1 MRVLITIIGFWSVLH
16 LQSQTITFSSTTA
29 ADAAFE
35 NYSYA
40 RAVELYKA
48 SLESTEDSL
57 YLLQQLGL
65 CFQNMNDTKKAE
77 MYFSMVVSYP
87 ESPAEYSYFY
97 AQTLASNSKYN
108 EAKEWYKNYQNKV
121 KDDPRAADKLKA
133 LENLNSFFS
142 DSAKFEIKRME
153 FNSPGLDF
161 SPAIY
166 QNGVVFASS
175 RPTGNSWI
183 KTNFNWDESRFLDLY
198 QAKPNADN
206 AELFIDHIQ
215 TKYHEGPLAFYEN
228 EQKVVFTRNNVQ
240 GKRLKKDGEGV
251 TRLKLFFAESD
262 GKGGWKNIQPFE
274 YNSDDYSVG
283 HPAIN
288 ENGTVMIFSSDMEGS
303 LGQSDLYIV
312 FREGDKWTKPKNLGS
327 KVNTAGKEMFPSLV
341 SNNLYFASD
350 GRGGL
355 GGLDVFEA
363 NLNRVYDVIKV
374 NNIGYPINS
383 SKDDFGLVS
392 NDNFRS
398 GYFTSARIDSLKDD
412 IYYFERDYYQ
422 LRGVVLNAVSREPIQ
437 GADVFIQSE
446 NDNQFYR
453 RSALDGSF
461 LVEDIEPMSWEVSG
475 VKYEYQKS
483 AIKKLNIEEDKA
495 EYQIEILLSPHEK
508 FPVDLPAPLEEYL
521 KVVSV
526 ESLTNDAST
535 GYVVDGDTLSVN
547 PIYYDFDKSELRVE
561 GKEELDNLIR
571 IMNKYPNL
579 IIGLFSHTDI
589 QGNEKYNLILS
600 QRRANAAADYLIEN
614 GIHPELIQPT
624 GKGESTPAIDC
635 SDCTIEIHQKNRRT
649 EFVIVGV
656 KNE

>member
-1 MRVLITIIGFWSVLH
+1 MRFLIKAFVLLLVF
-16 LQSQTITFSSTTA
+16 QSWGQSITFSTTRA
-29 ADAAFE
+29 ADAEFE
-35 NYSYA
+35 KYSYA
-40 RAVELYKA
+40 KAAELYKA
-48 SLESTEDSL
+48 SLDQVDDSL
-57 YLLQQLGL
+57 YVYQQLGL
-65 CFQNMNDTKKAE
+65 CYQNMNNSE
-77 MYFSMVVSYP
+77 QSEYYFSKVVSSPDTPP
-87 ESPAEYSYFY
+87 EFSYYY
-97 AQTLASNSKYN
+97 AQALASNSKYE
-108 EAKEWYKNYQNKV
+108 EAKKWYGIYQNKA
-121 KDDPRAADKLKA
+121 KNDPRAAEKIEA
-133 LENLNSFFS
+133 LSNLQSFFS
-142 DSAKFEIKRME
+142 DSAKFEIKRMP

-166 QNGVVFASS
+166 QDGVIFASS
-175 RPTGNSWI
+175 RPTGNEWI

-198 QAKPNADN
+198 QAKPTSDE

-215 TKYHEGPLAFYEN
+215 TKYHEGPLAFYNN

-240 GKRLKKDGEGV
+240 GKRLKKDNEGV
-251 TRLKLFFAESD
+251 TRLKLFFADAD
-262 GKGGWKNIQPFE
+262 GKGGWTNIQPFE

-283 HPAIN
+283 HLAIN
-288 ENGTVMIFSSDMEGS
+288 EEGNVMIFSSDMEGGF
-303 LGQSDLYIV
+303 GQSDLYIV
-312 FREGDKWTKPKNLGS
+312 FKEGEKWSKPKNLGE

-363 NLNRVYDVIKV
+363 NLNRVFDVVKV
-374 NNIGYPINS
+374 NNVGSPINS

-422 LRGVVLNAVSREPIQ
+422 LKGVVLNAVSREPIQ

-495 EYQIEILLSPHEK
+495 EYQIEILLSPYEK

-535 GYVVDGDTLSVN
+535 GYVVNGDTLSVN

-589 QGNEKYNLILS
+589 RGNEKYNLILS